1 MNVWPTRKLLRLKQI
16 AVTITEIVVQGKI
29 IAATMEI
36 EAMSHDNNEQQ
47 DVRALSAIIE
57 SELNSALAGDL
68 AKEFTKGLAAALAR
82 GYSEGFAIEFAKE
95 FAQGMRK
102 NALATAKLMLA
113 DGMDTEKIKKYT
125 DLTNSQLAELQ

>member
-29 IAATMEI
+29 IAATMEV

-82 GYSEGFAIEFAKE
+82 GYSEGFAIEFAQE
-95 FAQGMRK
+95 FAQGMH
-102 NALATAKLMLA
+102 NQALAIAQRMIA
-113 DGMDTEKIKKYT
+113 AG
-125 DLTNSQLAELQ
+125 

>member
-1 MNVWPTRKLLRLKQI
+1 MIHYDNQQLDYYDLR
-16 AVTITEIVVQGKI
+16 
-29 IAATMEI
+29 
-36 EAMSHDNNEQQ
+36 
-47 DVRALSAIIE
+47 AIIE
-57 SELNSALAGDL
+57 RELNSALAGDL

-82 GYSEGFAIEFAKE
+82 GYSQGFAIEFAQE

-125 DLTNSQLAELQ
+125 DLTDSQLAELQ